1 MFDHEPFSNVR
12 VLTHSAIRMESE
24 YGAVLYFDPF
34 DLAEEFHDA
43 DAVIVTHSHYDHFSP
58 EDIKKVAKDGT
69 ILIAPESCASE
80 VAAAGLPVL
89 TLAAGE
95 ATAIKGNVVH
105 AVPAYNVEPERL
117 GFHPKENDWL
127 GYLLVMDD
135 SPTTSPATPIRTPTT
150 RGCAAT
156 WRSSPSAAR
165 TRWIPRRRPRSSTG
179 CARASSSRRTTAP
192 PWGPRRPSTSSSRW
206 STRRSRSCA
215 RWSGASRCMALA
227 VAWR

>member
-34 DLAEEFHDA
+34 DLTEEFHDA

-69 ILIAPESCASE
+69 ILIAPESCAGE

-95 ATAIKGNVVH
+95 ATAVKGNVVH

-117 GFHPKENDWL
+117 GFHPKENGWL

-135 SPTTSPATPIRTPTT
+135 ITYYIAGDTDQNPDNEGLRCDVALIPIGGTYTMDPAQ
-150 RGCAAT
+150 AAAFAN
-156 WRSSPSAAR
+156 RL
-165 TRWIPRRRPRSSTG
+165 RPRIVIPTHYG
-179 CARASSSRRTTAP
+179 TAV
-192 PWGPRRPSTSSSRW
+192 
-206 STRRSRSCA
+206 
-215 RWSGASRCMALA
+215 GAKKA
-227 VAWR
+227 VDEFEPLVDEKIEVMRKMEWR